1 MDRLKDNTQIGPYKV
16 QRHIKEGLFNDSYI
30 VTDGEGKLFFLK
42 RFDPAALPEP
52 LEVEGTVAEIVVSR
66 KISHPDV
73 TSHVADGTFQTDGV
87 DYPYLVTPFYRGT
100 LLSERLVS
108 GRVYTPEESLRLIVP
123 ILEGLVYLHSQ
134 GYGHNDLCPRNIL
147 LEDAGGDR
155 VIPRII
161 DLGHAWKPV
170 SSGTPPFPVKDLD
183 VQYMAP
189 EALKG
194 IFTEKCDAFSV
205 AAILYTMLY
214 GKAPWSCDLSDADG
228 FVARKMRVQAARRKE
243 LDMSEDSREPG
254 PKLAAVI
261 KAGLQ
266 KNDSRWTVEMMLAFL
281 TGKVD
286 QETARKSSS
295 RAGGSGREER
305 PSLADADPD
314 AAAHSVSVEVK
325 RNVSG
330 GGFADVAGMDSL
342 KKMLTERVIWILSD
356 KEKARK
362 YKLTP
367 PNGMILYGPPG
378 CGKTFFAQKFAEE
391 SHFNYMLVNGSDLG
405 SIYVHGTQGKIAS
418 LFKEAQAKAPTVI
431 CFDEFDAFVPTRGSR
446 GAESKSEEINEF
458 LSQLNNCSQRGIFV
472 IGTTN
477 RIDIIDPAVLRKGR
491 FDIHCEIPA
500 PDAGTRRLM
509 FLHHLKDRPLSDD
522 IDADKLAALT
532 DGYAASDIAFIVNEA
547 AMVAALADELIAQR
561 HLEDA
566 VRCNPSSLGRQQE
579 RRKIG
584 Y

>member
-1 MDRLKDNTQIGPYKV
+1 MNRLSEQMPVGAFMV
-16 QRHIKEGLFNDSYI
+16 QRFIKEGLYNDNYV
-30 VTDGEGKLFFLK
+30 VTDAQGKIYFLK
-42 RFDPAALPEP
+42 RFNPAAVPES
-52 LEVEGTVAEIVVSR
+52 LKSGTEVMEIFYSRKLDHPNVISCVEDGVVS
-66 KISHPDV
+66 I
-73 TSHVADGTFQTDGV
+73 DGV
-87 DYPYLVTPFYRGT
+87 DYPYLVTPFYQGT
-100 LLSERLVS
+100 LLSERIRS
-108 GRVYTPEESLRLIVP
+108 GRRYTPEEIRKLITPV
-123 ILEGLVYLHSQ
+123 LQGLVYLHSMSLN
-134 GYGHNDLCPRNIL
+134 HNDLSPRNIL
-147 LEDAGGDR
+147 LEEVGEGH

-161 DLGHAWKPV
+161 DMGHAWKPV
-170 SSGTPPFPVKDLD
+170 LSGTPPFPVQDLD
-183 VQYMAP
+183 LHFTAP

-194 IFTEKCDAFSV
+194 IFAEECDSFSV
-205 AAILYTMLY
+205 AAIIYAMLY
-214 GKAPWSCDLSDADG
+214 GKAPWHCELPETDD
-228 FVARKMRVQAARRKE
+228 FNHRKQRVQAARRSALDLPDE
-243 LDMSEDSREPG
+243 LRQSDQIL
-254 PKLAAVI
+254 LATI
-261 KAGLQ
+261 QAGLM
-266 KNDSRWTVEMMLAFL
+266 KRSDRL
-281 TGKVD
+281 KVD
-286 QETARKSSS
+286 QLLDLLVGRRKPEDSKEDDSRSSHPLQHQD
-295 RAGGSGREER
+295 R
-305 PSLADADPD
+305 DK
-314 AAAHSVSVEVK
+314 AAHSVTVEVK
-325 RNVSG
+325 RSVSG

-342 KKMLTERVIWILSD
+342 KKMLTERVIWVLSD
-356 KEKARK
+356 KEKATK
-362 YKLTP
+362 YRLTP

>member
-1 MDRLKDNTQIGPYKV
+1 MDRLKESTPAGPYRV
-16 QRHIKEGLFNDSYI
+16 QRHIKEGVINDSYI
-30 VTDGEGKLFFLK
+30 VTDGQGKLFFLK
-42 RFDPAALPEP
+42 RFDQAAVPEA
-52 LEVEGTVAEIVVSR
+52 LKADGTVAEIAVSR
-66 KISHPDV
+66 QINHPNV
-73 TSHVADGTFQTDGV
+73 TSYAGDGV
-87 DYPYLVTPFYRGT
+87 LQIDGVEYPYLVTPFYRGT
-100 LLSERLVS
+100 LLSERLGG
-108 GRVYTPEESLRLIVP
+108 GRVYTPEEARRLIIP
-123 ILEGLVYLHSQ
+123 ILEGLVYLHSL
-134 GYGHNDLCPRNIL
+134 GYNHNDLCPRNIL
-147 LEDAGGDR
+147 LEDAGGDC

-170 SSGTPPFPVKDLD
+170 TNGTPPFPVRDLNLL
-183 VQYMAP
+183 YTAP

-194 IFTEKCDAFSV
+194 IFAKECDSFSV
-205 AAILYTMLY
+205 AVILYAMVC
-214 GKAPWSCDLSDADG
+214 GKLPWSCELSMENDYNT
-228 FVARKMRVQAARRKE
+228 RKFRVQSARRAEITMPEE
-243 LDMSEDSREPG
+243 LRMKDPDLLAVISAGLMKRDSRC
-254 PKLAAVI
+254 
-261 KAGLQ
+261 
-266 KNDSRWTVEMMLAFL
+266 TVEKMLAVL
-281 TGKVD
+281 KGQIKPEEISSKSTEPVRPGQQPRDTPDSDKD
-286 QETARKSSS
+286 AR
-295 RAGGSGREER
+295 
-305 PSLADADPD
+305 
-314 AAAHSVSVEVK
+314 SVTVEVK

-342 KKMLTERVIWILSD
+342 KKMLTERVIWVLSD
-356 KEKARK
+356 KEKATK
-362 YKLTP
+362 YRLTP

-458 LSQLNNCSQRGIFV
+458 LSQLNNCAQRGIFV

-491 FDIHCEIPA
+491 FDLHCEIPA
-500 PDAGTRRLM
+500 PDPETRRLM
-509 FLHHLKDRPLSDD
+509 FLHHLKDRPLSED
-522 IDADKLAALT
+522 IDAERLAALT